1 MADKMCN
8 FNFNCVQTA
17 EVMALLKS
25 LPTHGS
31 PGTDN
36 LDSLVL
42 NKTAEYIAAPLCH
55 IFNQCIASGIY
66 PSLWK
71 EGKIIP
77 LIKDNRLSYN
87 GLNCRPISILP
98 ALSKVME
105 KIIHTQICNYF
116 QNNNLMTVAACL

>member
-1 MADKMCN
+1 M
-8 FNFNCVQTA
+8 
-17 EVMALLKS
+17 
-25 LPTHGS
+25 
-31 PGTDN
+31 
-36 LDSLVL
+36 
-42 NKTAEYIAAPLCH
+42 CH

-87 GLNCRPISILP
+87 GHNCRPISILP

-116 QNNNLMTVAACL
+116 QNNNLMTMFQHAYRKAHSTCTALTQMTDGWLRSMDNSELIGYVGLQCRLLM